1 MRARSKN
8 LLSLLFLAGGACL
21 FYMGAREYLDS
32 RAGQYQ
38 AAREFE
44 RPVKKNDEGLERN

>member
-1 MRARSKN
+1 MRARTKN
-8 LLSLLFLAGGACL
+8 LLSLLFLAGGSCL
-21 FYMGAREYLDS
+21 LYMGAREYFDS

-44 RPVKKNDEGLERN
+44 RPE